1 VFNEEWHELPPEE
14 QTEGSRLGWDSG
26 QGVDLGC
33 PNVERLFKLFTSCLK
48 DVMFP
53 GAWKKTRLILLRKE
67 NKPAKSPSAYR
78 PIYLLDDVG
87 KLLEQLVAGRLWINM
102 DSERGVQR

>member
-1 VFNEEWHELPPEE
+1 MEKGQAYPFTQRE
-14 QTEGSRLGWDSG
+14 QTCE
-26 QGVDLGC
+26 
-33 PNVERLFKLFTSCLK
+33 
-48 DVMFP
+48 
-53 GAWKKTRLILLRKE
+53 
-67 NKPAKSPSAYR
+67 KPFRR